1 MKSNSYWENRA
12 NARLNS
18 YHKNTDSTVRKI
30 NKAYDDAI
38 EYIDSEIKKIF
49 DKFSIDGK
57 LSSMEARDILN
68 SKITKK
74 EMELLKAQIKSVQDE
89 DLRRYLL
96 SRLNA
101 PAYKA
106 RMTRLEA
113 LKENV
118 YINLK
123 KVSEVENKLSES
135 AYIDT
140 INNAYYRTTYDI
152 QKGVGMGFDV
162 SNMSIDNIEKI
173 LTEKWSGKN
182 YSQRIW
188 GNTDVLAGK
197 LEEVIT
203 QGFLTGKSLNKIS
216 KEIQELSDVGKFA
229 AERLIRTETTYIA
242 NAAEIESYKECGI
255 DKYVFLATLDLR
267 TSNMCREHD
276 GKVYDVDKA
285 IPGENLPPLHPH
297 CRSTTIAYFDD
308 EALKSMKRRARD
320 PETGKPYVLPAN
332 MTYKEWHQKYVVEK
346 YGEQNTKTLEKMI
359 KNKSSDRKQ
368 YDRYKKVLGKDV
380 PKSFTAF
387 RELKYNDSD
396 GWSAL
401 KSDYRYKNM
410 WNKRTIINQDNNN
423 RSLPLEGT
431 PNTIT
436 DLATNGN
443 VKQRRIYGE
452 DGKVI
457 IDIDT
462 SDHNKSKYH
471 PMGAHKHE
479 YDYNNNIP
487 RGKAQGFTDDE
498 LRQNKDIIKEGENY
512 HGN

>member
-140 INNAYYRTTYDI
+140 INNAYYRYRRWI
-152 QKGVGMGFDV
+152 GKRQKHHH
-162 SNMSIDNIEKI
+162 
-173 LTEKWSGKN
+173 
-182 YSQRIW
+182 
-188 GNTDVLAGK
+188 
-197 LEEVIT
+197 
-203 QGFLTGKSLNKIS
+203 KIS
-216 KEIQELSDVGKFA
+216 F
-229 AERLIRTETTYIA
+229 
-242 NAAEIESYKECGI
+242 
-255 DKYVFLATLDLR
+255 
-267 TSNMCREHD
+267 
-276 GKVYDVDKA
+276 
-285 IPGENLPPLHPH
+285 
-297 CRSTTIAYFDD
+297 
-308 EALKSMKRRARD
+308 
-320 PETGKPYVLPAN
+320 
-332 MTYKEWHQKYVVEK
+332 
-346 YGEQNTKTLEKMI
+346 
-359 KNKSSDRKQ
+359 
-368 YDRYKKVLGKDV
+368 
-380 PKSFTAF
+380 
-387 RELKYNDSD
+387 
-396 GWSAL
+396 
-401 KSDYRYKNM
+401 
-410 WNKRTIINQDNNN
+410 
-423 RSLPLEGT
+423 
-431 PNTIT
+431 
-436 DLATNGN
+436 
-443 VKQRRIYGE
+443 
-452 DGKVI
+452 
-457 IDIDT
+457 
-462 SDHNKSKYH
+462 
-471 PMGAHKHE
+471 
-479 YDYNNNIP
+479 
-487 RGKAQGFTDDE
+487 
-498 LRQNKDIIKEGENY
+498 
-512 HGN
+512 